1 MKFLFSLLAFVMISE
16 SCNSKKETIS
26 SSVASGDTEVIANK
40 KAQEDPKLTVS
51 YRASTRG
58 YFEVI
63 EIAGD
68 SISYTNDYN
77 QKDYKTFAIP
87 AEDKNA
93 LFGLLNTLE
102 LKELPT
108 LEPPSKTHQYDAA
121 PAAYLTV
128 TKGDEE
134 FMTPTFDHGKPP
146 KMISD
151 VVEKI
156 LSIKSMFDK
165 Q

>member
-1 MKFLFSLLAFVMISE
+1 MKLIMCFLMMLVTVKDCNPKAE
-16 SCNSKKETIS
+16 SSTA
-26 SSVASGDTEVIANK
+26 SVTEQTELRMMQKDIK
-40 KAQEDPKLTVS
+40 VS

-77 QKDYKTFAIP
+77 QKDYKTFAITS
-87 AEDKNA
+87 EDKDA